1 MNNNEIILMLD
12 FYESLLTPK
21 QAEILKY
28 HYEDDLSFSEIA
40 ENLNISRSAISDIIK
55 RSVNQLTQYEDKLK
69 LVANYRKRAMIYEEM
84 LKLNDSRI
92 TKLVDALKE
101 SE

>member
-1 MNNNEIILMLD
+1 MNNNEVILLLD
-12 FYESLLTPK
+12 FYESLLTDK
-21 QAEILKY
+21 QIEIMKY
-28 HYEDDLSFSEIA
+28 HYEDDLSLSEIA
-40 ENLNISRSAISDIIK
+40 ENLDVSRSAVSDLIK
-55 RSVNQLTQYEDKLK
+55 RTLNQLTQYEDKLK